1 MDGRQPPPISPRDL
15 HDVIGTKAALFD
27 VCRSAAFDAV
37 DRMLAG
43 TLRRAPDE
51 IRQWVREVPTGRPV
65 VVCHGAF
72 YA

>member
-1 MDGRQPPPISPRDL
+1 MDGQQPPSISPRDL
-15 HDVIGTKAALFD
+15 HEVIGTKAG
-27 VCRSAAFDAV
+27 RSAAFDTV
-37 DRMLAG
+37 DRVLAG

-65 VVCHGAF
+65 VVCHDAF